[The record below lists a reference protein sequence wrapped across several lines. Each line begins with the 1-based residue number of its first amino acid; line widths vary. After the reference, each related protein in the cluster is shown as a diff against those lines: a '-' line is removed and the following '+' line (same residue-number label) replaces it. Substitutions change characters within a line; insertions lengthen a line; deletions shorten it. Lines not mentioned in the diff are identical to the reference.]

1 MNTSI
6 LYPIHEQVSACTNIE
21 AAKEL
26 ILNQLAAAPVQDKH
40 IKQMHMQV
48 KYQIHSLDKLV
59 KWLYNNLLA
68 KEGLQVI

>member
-6 LYPIHEQVSACTNIE
+6 LFPIHEQESACTNIE

-48 KYQIHSLDKLV
+48 KYQIHSLDKLF
-59 KWLYNNLLA
+59 KWMYYN
-68 KEGLQVI
+68 